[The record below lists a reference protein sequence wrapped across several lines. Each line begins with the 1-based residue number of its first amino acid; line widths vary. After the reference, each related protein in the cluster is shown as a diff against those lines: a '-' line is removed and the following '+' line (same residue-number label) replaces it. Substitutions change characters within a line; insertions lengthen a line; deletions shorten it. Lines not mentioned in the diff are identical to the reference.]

1 MRLLPKVFWIAAFL
15 AATFCWMV
23 LFQHGFTW
31 QGFASGARE
40 EFSALVSL
48 VNGSGKKAAP
58 TPPSKSFPER

>member
-31 QGFASGARE
+31 KGFTSGARE

-48 VNGSGKKAAP
+48 VNGSGKKPAP
-58 TPPSKSFPER
+58 TPPPAK